1 MSIKRTAN
9 IWLGHLFVALGFTGL
24 VLPLMPGTV
33 FFIIAAWF
41 YARGSQRFYDWLLNH
56 RSIGVH
62 IRNYREGKITMK
74 GKIISIS
81 SMGIAITGSIWLAA
95 PPLWVSLLL
104 VGCFVGVTLYLL
116 SLKSV

>member
-1 MSIKRTAN
+1 MSIKRTTN
-9 IWLGHLFVALGFTGL
+9 IWLGHFFVAMGFTGL

-41 YARGSQRFYDWLLNH
+41 YARSSQRFYDWLMNH

-74 GKIISIS
+74 GKIMSIS
-81 SMGIAITGSIWLAA
+81 SMGIAIGTSIWLTS
-95 PPLWVSLLL
+95 PPLWVSFIL
-104 VGCFVGVTLYLL
+104 VSCFTGVTLYLL
-116 SLKSV
+116 SLKTV

>member
-1 MSIKRTAN
+1 MSIKRTTH
-9 IWLGHLFVALGFTGL
+9 IWLGHFFVGMGFTGL

-41 YARGSQRFYDWLLNH
+41 YARSSKRFHDWLMNH

-62 IRNYREGKITMK
+62 IRNYSEGKITMK
-74 GKIISIS
+74 GKIISVS
-81 SMGIAITGSIWLAA
+81 SMGIAMGTSIWLVA

-104 VGCFVGVTLYLL
+104 GGCFAGVTLYLL
-116 SLKSV
+116 SLKTV